1 MAKINFDIPT
11 RFDEEQAREGVW
23 FEVEDEHDQLWGE
36 FKLAYLDGDAPDVKK
51 LRTKLKAKYAKD
63 IRLGKLDQDKVA
75 MEIFLSYVLLDWRK
89 VKAGGKAVPFSKEA
103 AEAYF
108 EMPQVKSFAWPV
120 LLQYAGD
127 VRWYNDKA
135 AEQGVDPVTDKD
147 ETLGN
152 S

>member
-1 MAKINFDIPT
+1 MAKFNFDIPT

-23 FEVEDEHDQLWGE
+23 FAVEDEHEQMW
-36 FKLAYLDGDAPDVKK
+36 
-51 LRTKLKAKYAKD
+51 
-63 IRLGKLDQDKVA
+63 DKVA
-75 MEIFLSYVLLDWRK
+75 MEVFLSCVLLDWK
-89 VKAGGKAVPFSKEA
+89 NVKAGGKDVPYSKEA

-108 EMPQVKSFAWPV
+108 DLPQVKSFAWPA
-120 LLQYAGD
+120 LLQYASD

-135 AEQGVDPVTDKD
+135 ADQGVDPVVDKE

>member
-1 MAKINFDIPT
+1 MAKFNFDIPT

-23 FEVEDEHDQLWGE
+23 FSIEDEHDQLWGE
-36 FKLAYLDGDAPDVKK
+36 FKLAFLDGDSPEIKK

-75 MEIFLSYVLLDWRK
+75 MEVFLECVLLDWK
-89 VKAGGKAVPFSKEA
+89 SVKANGKEVSFSKEA
-103 AEAYF
+103 AAAYF
-108 EMPQVKSFAWPV
+108 ETPQVKSFAWPA
-120 LLQYAGD
+120 LLQYASD

-135 AEQGVDPVTDKD
+135 AEQGVDLVEDKE

>member
-23 FEVEDEHDQLWGE
+23 FAIEDEHDQLWGE
-36 FKLAYLDGDAPDVKK
+36 FKLAYLDGDAPEIKK

-75 MEIFLSYVLLDWRK
+75 MEVFLSYALLDWRK
-89 VKAGGKAVPFSKEA
+89 VKANGKDVAFSREA

-108 EMPQVKSFAWPV
+108 AIPKVKSFAWPKLLNYASDV
-120 LLQYAGD
+120 LH
-127 VRWYNDKA
+127 YNDNA
-135 AEQGVDPVTDKD
+135 AEQDVEPVTDKD